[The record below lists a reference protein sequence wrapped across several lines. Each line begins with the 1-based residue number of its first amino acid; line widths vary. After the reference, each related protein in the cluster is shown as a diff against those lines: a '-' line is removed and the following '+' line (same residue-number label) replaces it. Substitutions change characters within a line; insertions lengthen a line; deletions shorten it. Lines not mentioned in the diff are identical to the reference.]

1 MDIIVRECK
10 PDDIEALYRLNR
22 DELGYDYPEEQMYVR
37 LLELL
42 KRPSDMILVAESPD
56 GVCGYIHAVDYDLLY
71 HAHMKNIM
79 GIAVD
84 SRYRRQ
90 GIGRRLLEAVEQWA
104 RDTGA
109 EGIRLNSGSERAGA
123 HAFYESCGYTR
134 KKMQANFNKMLK

>member
-1 MDIIVRECK
+1 MDIVIRECE
-10 PDDIEALYRLNR
+10 PRDIEALCRLNR
-22 DELGYDYPEEQMYVR
+22 EEMGYDYPEELMYVR

-42 KRPSDMILVAESPD
+42 RRPSDRILVAESAD

-71 HAHMKNIM
+71 HAHLKNIM

-109 EGIRLNSGSERAGA
+109 EGIRLNSGSQRQGA
-123 HAFYESCGYTR
+123 HAFYESCGYER
-134 KKMQANFNKMLK
+134 KKTQVNFFKQI